1 MSFWERISDL
11 INANIAD
18 ALDKAEDPEKMANE
32 YLRQL
37 NDQYYEAKSQVAAA
51 MADETRLQ
59 QKMIEAQSQVEQYR
73 NMAETALTQGK
84 EDLAKKALQH
94 KLQAQNLA
102 KQYEEQ
108 FRTQDEQVDELE
120 DALAALEAR
129 ISQTQAKRDLI
140 IAKKNRTQTQQ
151 ILQSTARSIGKIS
164 AIDKMDELE
173 EKVDDQLAQ
182 ADAMAKLESGSADA
196 QFSEL
201 QTQSQVDSELAELKQ
216 KLGM

>member
-1 MSFWERISDL
+1 
-11 INANIAD
+11 
-18 ALDKAEDPEKMANE
+18 MANE

-37 NDQYYEAKSQVAAA
+37 NDQYYEAKMQVAAA

-59 QKMIEAQSQVEQYR
+59 QKMIEAQSDVERYR
-73 NMAETALTQGK
+73 NMAEAALTQGK

-140 IAKKNRTQTQQ
+140 IAKKNRTQTQH

-164 AIDKMDELE
+164 ALDKMDELE
-173 EKVDDQLAQ
+173 EKVEDQLAQ
-182 ADAMAKLESGSADA
+182 ADAMAKLDSGSVDA

-201 QTQSQVDSELAELKQ
+201 ETQSQVDSELAELKQ